1 MSNPAQETQ
10 RGAIS
15 PKGQEA
21 EARIRQI
28 SGQMTLENI
37 HDGSDR
43 SLEYSRLA
51 VQVLD
56 EYLAA
61 MDFLLASPLMRVEDR
76 EKMEKLRGNFAVGRI
91 KAQRAVDINQEKS
104 SQRPSQE

>member
-1 MSNPAQETQ
+1 MSDPADEIFP
-10 RGAIS
+10 GKIS
-15 PKGQEA
+15 AKGQEA
-21 EARIRQI
+21 EARIAQL

-51 VQVLD
+51 VQILD
-56 EYLAA
+56 EYLNA
-61 MDFLLASPLMRVEDR
+61 MDFLLASPLMRAEDR
-76 EKMEKLRGNFAVGRI
+76 ETMQGYRANFAGGRV

-104 SQRPSQE
+104 SAGPSQK